1 MEGFEAFGFFSFGA
15 LESAIPFFLCCE
27 NEIEN
32 AIYRERVE
40 KLREKEKK
48 KKKEMDSDWLK

>member
-40 KLREKEKK
+40 KLREEKK
-48 KKKEMDSDWLK
+48 RKWTVIG